1 MATAYK
7 ILGQVSPNATTETDL
22 YTTPTGS
29 AVVSTLVICNTN
41 STQTTVRVSI
51 SAGGGATATKDYLY
65 YDLVLAGNDTFA
77 ATFGI
82 TLSTGDKIRVYA
94 ADASVAFSV
103 YGQENT

>member
-7 ILGQVSPNATTETDL
+7 ILGQASPNATTETDI
-22 YTTPTGS
+22 YTVSTTS
-29 AVVSTLVICNTN
+29 AVVSSITICNTN
-41 STQTTVRVSI
+41 AELTTFRISI
-51 SAGGGATATKDYLY
+51 SAGGGATTTKDYLY

-77 ATFGI
+77 ATLGI

-94 ADASVAFSV
+94 LNSGVAFGI